1 MKKILTT
8 PISLEDIKALRIGDI
23 VYLNGYLVT
32 GRDDVH
38 HRVVH
43 ENLESP
49 FNFRNMAIMHSG
61 PIIKEE
67 PGKNTMISIGP
78 TSSIRMEADEAEF
91 IEKTGVKLIVGKGG
105 MGEKTS
111 EACKKFGAIHCVYP
125 GGCAVTAAVHVEE
138 IENVFWRELGMPE
151 CEWVMRVKEF
161 GPLIV
166 SIDTEGNNM
175 FVENKK
181 YYASRK
187 EECMA
192 PIIES
197 VKDYMKVELQ

>member
-1 MKKILTT
+1 MKKVLTT
-8 PISLEDIKALRIGDI
+8 PISYEDIRDLRIGDVI
-23 VYLNGYLVT
+23 YLSGILVT

-43 ENLESP
+43 EGLECP
-49 FNFRNMAIMHSG
+49 FDFNDMAIMHAG
-61 PIIKEE
+61 PIIKERTK
-67 PGKNTMISIGP
+67 KNEMISIGP
-78 TSSIRMEADEAEF
+78 TSSIRMEADAADF
-91 IEKTGVKLIVGKGG
+91 IKLTGLRVQIGKGG

-111 EACKKFGAIHCVYP
+111 KACKEHGAIHCVFP
-125 GGCAVTAAVHVEE
+125 GGCAVSAATKVEE

-151 CEWVMRVKEF
+151 ALWVMRVKEF

-181 YYASRK
+181 YYSSRK

-197 VKDYMKVELQ
+197 VKDYMKIE